1 MSRVESASGAK
12 YSAHNEQAR
21 KFEPIA
27 PVGTNYTPVGKVDI
41 AAMRSAA
48 APIPPKPAIPSA
60 PRPFGGT
67 VSSSSSSGPTVRT
80 AAVGSAAAASRVPAD
95 AWDAPNPTVIAT
107 PPPPAAPRPPAVVA
121 GSRPI
126 PAQIVPSSDLPTKP
140 SEEDRIGPVVS
151 VTSYAFSPK
160 GIPIV
165 GPCALYRAQHTHLSH
180 SLVQRS
186 STIHLKLGR
195 RQLWLPS
202 PLPRALQW
210 VRAVS

>member
-48 APIPPKPAIPSA
+48 APIPHKPAVPSA
-60 PRPFGGT
+60 PRPSAET
-67 VSSSSSSGPTVRT
+67 VSAPSSSGRTVRT
-80 AAVGSAAAASRVPAD
+80 TAVGSAAAASRVPAD
-95 AWDAPNPTVIAT
+95 AWDAPKPTVFAAP

-126 PAQIVPSSDLPTKP
+126 SAQTVPSSGLPTKP

-151 VTSYAFSPK
+151 VTCAVSRK
-160 GIPIV
+160 DIPIV
-165 GPCALYRAQHTHLSH
+165 VPALFTGHSIHTCLTPSSQEAQQS
-180 SLVQRS
+180 
-186 STIHLKLGR
+186 I
-195 RQLWLPS
+195 
-202 PLPRALQW
+202 
-210 VRAVS
+210 